1 MSGVRDSAAASSL
14 ARWWAGKSR
23 AERRI
28 VTGFAL
34 FVALVVG
41 WWALWLPLINDLAA
55 LRADAPR
62 SRAALAESHRMAD
75 EMAAL
80 ARTPAAPAAGD
91 PRALLD
97 RSLAAADLRPAVTQ
111 LEWQDGRA
119 RVVFAAV
126 DFAKL
131 VAGLEALQRESGLAI
146 VEATL
151 TARVE
156 PGTVRAEL
164 VLGR

>member
-1 MSGVRDSAAASSL
+1 MRDAAADSSL
-14 ARWWAGKSR
+14 ARWWAAKSR

-28 VTGFAL
+28 LAGLAV

-41 WWALWLPLINDLAA
+41 WWALWLPLVNDLAA

-62 SRAALAESHRMAD
+62 SRAALAEAHRMAD
-75 EMAAL
+75 EMAGL
-80 ARTPAAPAAGD
+80 ARAPAAAVAGD

-97 RSLAAADLRPAVTQ
+97 RSLAAADLRPVTQ

-126 DFAKL
+126 DFARL
-131 VAGLEALQRESGLAI
+131 IAGLEALQRESGLTV

-151 TARVE
+151 TARIE

-164 VLGR
+164 VLAR

>member
-1 MSGVRDSAAASSL
+1 VSGVRDSAAASSL
-14 ARWWAGKSR
+14 AHWWAAKSR
-23 AERRI
+23 TDRRI
-28 VTGFAL
+28 VAGFAV

-41 WWALWLPLINDLAA
+41 WWALWQPLVTDLAA
-55 LRADAPR
+55 LRANAPH
-62 SRAALAESHRMAD
+62 SRAALAEAHRMAD
-75 EMAAL
+75 EMASL
-80 ARTPAAPAAGD
+80 ARTPPAAGAGD
-91 PRALLD
+91 VHALLD
-97 RSLAAADLRPAVTQ
+97 RSLAASDLRPVTQ

-146 VEATL
+146 VDATL
-151 TARVE
+151 TARIE

-164 VLGR
+164 VLAR

>member
-1 MSGVRDSAAASSL
+1 MRDAAAAASL
-14 ARWWAGKSR
+14 ARWWAAKSR
-23 AERRI
+23 AEQQI
-28 VTGFAL
+28 LAGLAV

-41 WWALWLPLINDLAA
+41 WWVLWLPLVNDLAA

-62 SRAALAESHRMAD
+62 SRAALAEAHQMAD
-75 EMAAL
+75 EMAGL
-80 ARTPAAPAAGD
+80 ARTPAAAVAGD

-97 RSLAAADLRPAVTQ
+97 RSLAAADLRPVTQ

-131 VAGLEALQRESGLAI
+131 IAGLEALQRESGLTL

-151 TARVE
+151 TARIE

-164 VLGR
+164 VLAR

>member
-1 MSGVRDSAAASSL
+1 MPRP
-14 ARWWAGKSR
+14 
-23 AERRI
+23 I
-28 VTGFAL
+28 C
-34 FVALVVG
+34 
-41 WWALWLPLINDLAA
+41 
-55 LRADAPR
+55 APP
-62 SRAALAESHRMAD
+62 SHR
-75 EMAAL
+75 
-80 ARTPAAPAAGD
+80 
-91 PRALLD
+91 
-97 RSLAAADLRPAVTQ
+97 

-164 VLGR
+164 VLAR

>member
-1 MSGVRDSAAASSL
+1 VNGVRDAAAASSL
-14 ARWWAGKSR
+14 GHWWVAKSR

-28 VTGFAL
+28 VAGFAI

-41 WWALWLPLINDLAA
+41 WWALWLPLVNDLAA
-55 LRADAPR
+55 LRAEAPR
-62 SRAALAESHRMAD
+62 SRAALAEAHRMAD
-75 EMAAL
+75 EIAGL
-80 ARTPAAPAAGD
+80 ARAPPAAGAAD
-91 PRALLD
+91 PRAMLD
-97 RSLAAADLRPAVTQ
+97 RSLAAADLRPVTQ

-126 DFAKL
+126 DFARL

-146 VEATL
+146 VDATL
-151 TARVE
+151 TARIE

-164 VLGR
+164 VLAR